1 MRLIC
6 YHGDS
11 FIDDDVTN
19 DCVGEE
25 EGGGVPPPVHGA
37 HLHTET
43 LHHNHRLWKK
53 WRRTGRENQLLL
65 PFGTQNRND
74 VAFSALQ
81 VYFAHSHPKYTP
93 QLLPLGSGAM
103 IHVLY

>member
-37 HLHTET
+37 HLHTER
-43 LHHNHRLWKK
+43 LHHNHRLWKE
-53 WRRTGRENQLLL
+53 WRRTGRENQLLFTL
-65 PFGTQNRND
+65 W
-74 VAFSALQ
+74 
-81 VYFAHSHPKYTP
+81 HSE
-93 QLLPLGSGAM
+93 
-103 IHVLY
+103 